1 MKRFNLMC
9 ISINTL
15 IKLCLLTTLTLSQIS
30 AAFAGSDVTSLGDSL
45 TAGLANDG
53 RGRITC
59 LALNGITI
67 AADAQRTCRGN
78 GLVNIGGWQPLLSTL
93 NNSDI
98 FNFGNTDETSDEI
111 LARSARDIA
120 ARQSDTVLILA
131 GTNDVIRNVPIAQ
144 IVQNLILIIDNVI
157 ASGRRPIIG
166 TIPPLVGSRFASRNS
181 AVLAL
186 NDEIRNLENVDVADH
201 YNALIG
207 NWTQHNSGDFIHFGP
222 TGNSIVAEVWVQAII
237 DQPGP
242 QPSFTVSPILNLLLE
257 N

>member
-181 AVLAL
+181 AVSETGRNITPVTSFTLAQQEIASWPKYGCRRLSTNLAL
-186 NDEIRNLENVDVADH
+186 NRV
-201 YNALIG
+201 
-207 NWTQHNSGDFIHFGP
+207 
-222 TGNSIVAEVWVQAII
+222 
-237 DQPGP
+237 
-242 QPSFTVSPILNLLLE
+242 LLCLQFLTCY
-257 N
+257 